1 MASRLYCDLRAW
13 AFLAAAGLYGCGT
26 TSVPYLSP
34 KEEQSLTTVQRG
46 RLNAMKVYMSHE
58 EPPDQPYKV
67 IARVKGISCVLNPK
81 EFKQATDEEA
91 IHVMEVRAALLN
103 ADAVINADCQASS
116 GTDWVNNCWSSV
128 VCIGDAIRDQKTPGA
143 LEPTVVPARAIAV
156 VPSIATPSLEYIALP
171 PPKESTVAPDQT
183 GRAVAQGAGRGAVG
197 GAAFGAAAGVM
208 VAIDFAISTAG
219 VGIII
224 LPYSVAAGTA
234 VGAVGGG
241 ALGAAQALSE
251 NRPRGAAAP
260 SRDTLTPIP
269 VHLPVAEAMVA
280 AAQIQPEPRVELP
293 APLLGT
299 LCPTYPIAQK
309 KKIASNV
316 TTAASAEFESESRL
330 KAQGY
335 TQCAEVGITSLHWDE
350 YRDKGGAYT
359 VLLVTARARVRDLTS
374 EKTLVTRDYWFQS
387 GPLGLSQPLLSGLQR
402 AQGLLGERM
411 AEDLVI
417 DAIGDGVIENGVCGL
432 APAQTRFR
440 ESAAE
445 ASGQVAT
452 DIGGQAP
459 STSLDLRELVLAWES
474 FPTARHMAVLAR
486 EAEGSVTDVV
496 YDLRIWRDGQAGYT
510 YERLGLSTS
519 VHRID
524 RALPAGQY
532 RWSVRARFA
541 FAGRPR
547 ATTWNYSWNA
557 VLAEATAHVQTPKGG
572 WITCRRDYFSDNSS
586 FRLIVPST

>member
-1 MASRLYCDLRAW
+1 MGSRLYCGLRAC
-13 AFLAAAGLYGCGT
+13 AFLAAACLYGCGT
-26 TSVPYLSP
+26 TPLSP

-46 RLNAMKVYMSHE
+46 RLNAMKVYMSRE

-67 IARVKGISCVLNPK
+67 IARVKGISCVQNLNLK
-81 EFKQATDEEA
+81 EYKQATDEEA

-116 GTDWVNNCWSSV
+116 AVDWVNNCWSSV
-128 VCIGDAIRDQKTPGA
+128 VCIGDAIQEQET
-143 LEPTVVPARAIAV
+143 PTVVPARAIAV

-171 PPKESTVAPDQT
+171 PPKGSTGATDQT
-183 GRAVAQGAGRGAVG
+183 GRAVAQGAARGAVE
-197 GAAFGAAAGVM
+197 GAGAGAVAGVM
-208 VAIDFAISTAG
+208 VAIELAIGTGG

-224 LPYSVAAGTA
+224 LPYSVAAGAA

-241 ALGAAQALSE
+241 ALSAAHALSE
-251 NRPRGAAAP
+251 NRPRGAAVP

-280 AAQIQPEPRVELP
+280 AAQIQPERRIELP

-299 LCPTYPIAQK
+299 LCPAYPIAQK

-316 TTAASAEFESESRL
+316 TTAASAAEFESESRL

-335 TQCAEVGITSLHWDE
+335 TQCAEVGMTRLHWDE
-350 YRDKGGAYT
+350 YRDKSGAYT
-359 VLLVTARARVRDLTS
+359 VLLATARARVQDLAS
-374 EKTLVTRDYWFQS
+374 QKTLVTRHYCFQS
-387 GPLGLSQPLLSGLQR
+387 DPLGSSQPLLTGLQR
-402 AQGLLGERM
+402 AQRVLGERM

-417 DAIGDGVIENGVCGL
+417 DAIGDGVIENGICGL
-432 APAQTRFR
+432 VPAQTRFR
-440 ESAAE
+440 ESGAE

-452 DIGGQAP
+452 DSGGQAP
-459 STSLDLRELVLAWES
+459 ATSLDPREPVLAWES
-474 FPTARHMAVLAR
+474 FPTSRHMAVLGR

-524 RALPAGQY
+524 SALAAGEY
-532 RWSVRARFA
+532 RWSIRARFV

-557 VLAEATAHVQTPKGG
+557 VLAEATAHVKPPKGG
-572 WITCRRDYFSDNSS
+572 WVICRRDYISDNSS
-586 FRLIVPST
+586 FRLFVPSP